1 VRLRWQTPMNPITVY
16 LYELRRGEEIIA
28 TGHIT
33 YEQPVEIGERITVAG
48 REGIIREI
56 IPILGQN
63 EQRLVVQLLPDPD
76 DS

>member
-1 VRLRWQTPMNPITVY
+1 MNPITVY

-33 YEQPVEIGERITVAG
+33 YEQRVEIGERITVAG

-56 IPILGQN
+56 IPILRQN